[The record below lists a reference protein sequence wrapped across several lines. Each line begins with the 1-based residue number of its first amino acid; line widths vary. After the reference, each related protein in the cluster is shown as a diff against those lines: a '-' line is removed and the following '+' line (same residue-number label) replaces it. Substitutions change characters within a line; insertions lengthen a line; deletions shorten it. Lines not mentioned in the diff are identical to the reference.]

1 MQIDIDHI
9 ILGVNDL
16 DRGIAWLEERTGVR
30 AVFGGIHPGHG
41 TRNAVL
47 GLGPMRYLEILAP
60 DPQQSAPTW
69 FVQICGMTEP
79 KLITWSVHTSDLAA
93 LAQNALAAGFLI
105 DGPQDGART
114 LPDGRIVSWRMF
126 QLRDTYGGLL
136 PFFIEWGPD
145 SVHPSTDAVAGC
157 RLEGLH
163 LESPSPRELAQ
174 ACQTLY
180 VDVSV
185 KPGEKPRLC
194 ARIATPMGEV
204 ELTS

>member
-1 MQIDIDHI
+1 MQMDIDHI

-16 DRGIAWLEERTGVR
+16 HRGVDWLEERTGVR

-69 FVQICGMTEP
+69 FTQISGMSEP
-79 KLITWSVHTSDLAA
+79 KLITWSVHTSDLDS
-93 LAQNALAAGFLI
+93 LARNASAAGFLI
-105 DGPQDGART
+105 DGPRHGART
-114 LPDGRIVSWRMF
+114 LPDGKAVSWRMF

-136 PFFIEWGPD
+136 PFFIEWGPG
-145 SVHPSTDAVAGC
+145 SVHPSTHAVAGC
-157 RLEGLH
+157 RLESFG
-163 LESPSPRELAQ
+163 LESPAPQELSR
-174 ACQTLY
+174 ACQVL
-180 VDVSV
+180 SV
-185 KPGEKPRLC
+185 AASVGRGEKPLLR
-194 ARIATPMGEV
+194 ARMVTPRGEV